1 MECKYHKLVGRLDV
15 VISERILSR
24 YDWIMFDL
32 WLGDESNLRTRYI
45 DTFEEILEIELTEEQ
60 KILVGKK
67 GDNLEN
73 AIAKWRKKF
82 KNDHPTL
89 NENLP
94 ILCAFA
100 KISEYIINQLRKPD
114 LRSIINDY
122 C

>member
-82 KNDHPTL
+82 KNDHPTS